1 MNQELLDAYSKT
13 KYLVFNTE
21 IVIEIGKR
29 NSLLEELLKKNGCN
43 ECAFI
48 TAFNPFSQL
57 LTDDENAK
65 RHQELLTLVKEY
77 IFFEGEGRGED
88 SSWKPEKSLFIL
100 GISRENARNLGKYFE
115 QNAIVFAE
123 LGQCFELLVL
133 F

>member
-29 NSLLEELLKKNGCN
+29 NSLVEELLKKNGCN

-57 LTDDENAK
+57 LTDDENEK
-65 RHQELLTLVKEY
+65 RHRELLTLVKEY

-88 SSWKPEKSLFIL
+88 SNWKPEKSLFIL
-100 GISRENARNLGKYFE
+100 GISRENNRKIRFIA
-115 QNAIVFAE
+115 
-123 LGQCFELLVL
+123 
-133 F
+133 